1 MLTGI
6 YKIWNFIIWRINVIH
21 SDAYQ
26 TDLNCLIIEFKLHN
40 NKPAFTQDSK
50 CKRLPPNS
58 FLAGA
63 GLLAPYSS

>member
-1 MLTGI
+1 ME
-6 YKIWNFIIWRINVIH
+6 YKCTHF
-21 SDAYQ
+21 DAYQ
-26 TDLNCLIIEFKLHN
+26 TDLNCLSVTWFKLQSI

-50 CKRLPPNS
+50 CKWLPPNS